1 MRRLTQQLIR
11 ILLLAKRLGQ
21 KLGDDRV
28 VDLLGQIFRGRIGG
42 DLVVLHALG
51 FPYESRSAETSSF
64 CAFSLTTSWPSSI
77 RAAIP
82 LHVLPRQTELS
93 LETLG
98 KAFGLRLGLLEVGRD
113 ETRQL
118 ARSRRFRQLRQ
129 SPHQLL
135 LDLQQLPQL
144 NLKQRLQA
152 LR

>member
-51 FPYESRSAETSSF
+51 FPYESEIGRNVILL
-64 CAFSLTTSWPSSI
+64 CVLVDDVLAFFDQGGHSLACV
-77 RAAIP
+77 AA
-82 LHVLPRQTELS
+82 RRLS